1 MKAKYLILLTAL
13 IILNSS
19 LNAQGDLLITPKRV
33 VFEGP
38 KQKEEISL
46 VNIGKDSATYSIS
59 FIQKNMRE
67 DGSFVTV
74 VNPAENQM
82 FADPYL
88 RIFPRKVTL
97 APGEAQVIMLQ
108 CRRKPEMKAG
118 EYRSHLYFRAEKNNT
133 PLGMTNDKDDTT
145 QVSVNLIPVF
155 GVSIP
160 VIIRSGEVKV
170 VSAISDLR
178 LENDGNAAKLNL
190 ALNRTGNISTFG
202 DIKVEF
208 VPDKGKSIVVGSLKG
223 IGVYTSIARRNI
235 SLDLNI
241 NQGILLKNGKLR
253 VLYTSQD
260 GSRYEVFTESQIL
273 L

>member
-1 MKAKYLILLTAL
+1 MKAKHLILFLSMV
-13 IILNSS
+13 ILNFN
-19 LNAQGDLLITPKRV
+19 LIAQGDLLITPKRV
-33 VFEGP
+33 VFEGN

-46 VNIGKDSATYSIS
+46 VNIGKDSATYSVS
-59 FIQKNMRE
+59 FIQKDMRE

-74 VNPAENQM
+74 VNPAEAQM
-82 FADPYL
+82 VADPYL

-108 CRRKPEMKAG
+108 CRRKPDMKAG

-133 PLGMTNDKDDTT
+133 PLGMTNTKDDTT
-145 QVSVNLIPVF
+145 QVSVKLIPVF

-160 VIIRSGEVKV
+160 VIIRSGDVKV
-170 VSAISDLR
+170 ISAISNVK
-178 LENDGNAAKLNL
+178 LESGDNQAKINL
-190 ALNRTGNISTFG
+190 TLNRTGNISTYG

-208 VPDKGKSIVVGSLKG
+208 VPEKGKSVVVGSLKG

-235 SLDLNI
+235 SFELSN
-241 NQGILLKNGKLR
+241 NQGVSLKNGKLR

-260 GSRYEVFTESQIL
+260 GSKYEVFAESQIL